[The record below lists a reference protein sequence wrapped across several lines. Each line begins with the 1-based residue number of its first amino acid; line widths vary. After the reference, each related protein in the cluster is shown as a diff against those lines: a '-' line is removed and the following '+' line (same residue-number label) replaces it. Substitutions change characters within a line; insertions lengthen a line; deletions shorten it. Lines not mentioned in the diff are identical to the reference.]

1 MISIVALPLAMRLS
15 ILPLFFLALPIAAQD
30 RSDLFDKAPPAVDQ
44 ALRTRIS
51 TFFQLHTEG
60 KFRAADALV
69 AEDSKDNF
77 FAAQKTRYKAFEIG
91 KITYSD
97 NFTKAIA
104 VVSCNSEWTFH
115 GMRAPVVIPVTSYWK
130 IENGD
135 WFWYTPPPGP
145 VQTPFGSM
153 KYEDDAG
160 KVPPIPANPGA
171 LAPGI
176 LGQVKASR
184 RQVDLPSGKA
194 AHEEVR
200 IDNGMPGHIKLELD
214 CKPFE
219 GLTVSLDKTDLGAHE
234 FATLTVDFDPVITSM
249 KPPVLAR
256 ILVSPTGQIIPVRIE
271 FAAATPAKP
280 N

>member
-1 MISIVALPLAMRLS
+1 MRLS
-15 ILPLFFLALPIAAQD
+15 IISLIFLAFPLAAQD
-30 RSDLFDKAPPAVDQ
+30 HSDLFDKAPPEVDQ
-44 ALRTRIS
+44 ALRARIH

-60 KFRAADALV
+60 KFRAADDLV

-77 FAAQKTRYKAFEIG
+77 FAAQKTRYKAFEVG

-97 NFTKAIA
+97 NFTKALA
-104 VVSCNSEWTFH
+104 VVSCNSDWTFH
-115 GMRAPVVIPVTSYWK
+115 GMRVPVVIPVTSYWK
-130 IENGD
+130 LEKGD

-153 KYEDDAG
+153 NYEDQSG
-160 KVPPIPANPGA
+160 KAPPIPTNPGA

-184 RQVDLPSGKA
+184 KQVELPSDKA
-194 AHEEVR
+194 AHEEVQ
-200 IDNGMPGHIKLELD
+200 IENGMPGHIKLELE
-214 CKPFE
+214 CKVFE
-219 GLTVSLDKTDLGAHE
+219 GLKVSLDKLDLGAREH
-234 FATLTVDFDPVITSM
+234 ATLTVDFDPIIRSM

-256 ILVSPTGQIIPVRIE
+256 ILVSPTGQVIPVRIE
-271 FAAATPAKP
+271 FAAAAPSNP